1 MPEKVISEDNPI
13 EQRNKDD
20 EFKKEVKK
28 ADKEGGEPDLDKVY
42 EKGILEEETEKDE
55 FGDKGIED
63 NIREE
68 EEDNVDKLE
77 DKE

>member
-55 FGDKGIED
+55 FDDKGIED

-77 DKE
+77 DGE